1 MEERQNLIDGLMER
15 IEYATSS
22 CEKNGCLSYDQ
33 QQDFN
38 DACYRLRHFGE
49 EAEKYVVDSIIHI
62 HEILKKNWSIRNRTL
77 NTSLK
82 SMGY

>member
-1 MEERQNLIDGLMER
+1 MKGRQNLIDGLMER
-15 IEYATSS
+15 IEYAISV
-22 CEKNGCLSYDQ
+22 CEKNGYLSYDQ

-38 DACYRLRHFGE
+38 DACYRLRQFGE
-49 EAEKYVVDSIIHI
+49 DAENYVVDSICHI
-62 HEILKKNWSIRNRTL
+62 HKIFRKSWSIRHRTL

>member
-15 IEYATSS
+15 IEYATSV
-22 CEKNGCLSYDQ
+22 CERNGCLSYDQ

-49 EAEKYVVDSIIHI
+49 DSEKYVVDSICHI
-62 HEILKKNWSIRNRTL
+62 NEILKKSWSIRNRTL

-82 SMGY
+82 AMGY